1 MPSLK
6 LVAVWVVVV
15 AATTLLAW
23 QIVSLADSQVSATPM
38 ELLTPTTT
46 TIPGASIP
54 GASIPGP
61 STSSSPSPSSTS
73 SSAPTTSVGSAPT
86 TSSTS
91 APDPGTAEWSVR
103 TVTSTG
109 GTVIVRHRSG
119 QVELQAATPLPGY
132 VMEIDD
138 TGPDRVRVEFEND
151 IDDVGVEI
159 RWVKGALDVE
169 ISD

>member
-54 GASIPGP
+54 GA